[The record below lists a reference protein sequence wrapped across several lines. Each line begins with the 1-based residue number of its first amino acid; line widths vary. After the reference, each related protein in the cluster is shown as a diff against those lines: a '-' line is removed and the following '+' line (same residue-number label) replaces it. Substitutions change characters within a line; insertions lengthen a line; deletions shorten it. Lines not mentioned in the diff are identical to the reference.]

1 MGRDTWEGLVGRGGE
16 AERIGAHGGQNVE
29 SKGMRNGLGE
39 GEQDGRVD
47 REEQMEGEK
56 RMKGVLPQRFR
67 DGGG

>member
-1 MGRDTWEGLVGRGGE
+1 
-16 AERIGAHGGQNVE
+16 
-29 SKGMRNGLGE
+29 MRNGLGE